1 RIPVDAFDTDLNGDG
16 VPDLVTDEQLA
27 TAKSVLTSAR
37 FMRVLMR
44 GFNQETT
51 LRFATMD
58 LVRSNWRRYP
68 KKLHPI
74 PGPTSPE
81 EGVEADP
88 TLSFLEIGQ
97 VTLEENSTNQP
108 PYMLPPGI
116 EREEMQ

>member
-1 RIPVDAFDTDLNGDG
+1 MNGA
-16 VPDLVTDEQLA
+16 VFPDLVNNEQLA
-27 TAKSVLTSAR
+27 TSIIVFTYAS

-74 PGPTSPE
+74 PGSTSPE

-116 EREEMQ
+116 EREE